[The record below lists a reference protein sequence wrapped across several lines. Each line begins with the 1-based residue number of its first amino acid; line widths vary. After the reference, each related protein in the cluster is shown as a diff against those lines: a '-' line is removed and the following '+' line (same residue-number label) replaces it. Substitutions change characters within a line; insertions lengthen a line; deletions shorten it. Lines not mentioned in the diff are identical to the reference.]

1 MSTLFMTREEVEPAK
16 EGQELTYCDERGWY
30 CEETGEFARVKGFG
44 EHAPER
50 AYSEGDKRP
59 PSLDPSPM
67 QADKVNEPPLPTPP
81 SRVEL
86 TERAMLAGFP
96 SVPSKPE
103 EPVCIHGPA
112 CDLEPEDCPRD
123 ADGVPILGEPA
134 HHWRIDPASP
144 SRTYTIEEPRHVN
157 GMTYSPDG
165 GWPSM
170 HREDHREPV
179 QPLRPEDRLTMSA
192 TSARALSRGLEVATE
207 LLDHSDEPAQQL
219 AILDRLVK
227 LASALDRASTNS
239 HVQGEDTAATV
250 SGVSLSS

>member
-1 MSTLFMTREEVEPAK
+1 MSTLFMTREEVEPAQD
-16 EGQELTYCDERGWY
+16 GQELTYCDERGWY
-30 CEETGEFARVKGFG
+30 CEETGEFARVKRFG
-44 EHAPER
+44 EHAPR
-50 AYSEGDKRP
+50 TAYSEGGKRP

-86 TERAMLAGFP
+86 TERAMLSGFP

-103 EPVCIHGPA
+103 E
-112 CDLEPEDCPRD
+112 
-123 ADGVPILGEPA
+123 VPLGTESASSEVPLDDPA

-157 GMTYSPDG
+157 GMTYAPDG

-170 HREDHREPV
+170 HREDHRDHREPV